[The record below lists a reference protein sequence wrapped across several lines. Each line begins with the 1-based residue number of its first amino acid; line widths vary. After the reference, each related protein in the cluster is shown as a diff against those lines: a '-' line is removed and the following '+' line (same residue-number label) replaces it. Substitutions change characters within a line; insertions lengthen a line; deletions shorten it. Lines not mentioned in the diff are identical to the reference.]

1 LSYALEHE
9 LEANEDNLSTIDYY
23 LNKLEDDFYSM
34 AEAIGY
40 MTDAQTG
47 QFANYTDN
55 LARYGTYLEGLQT
68 AFGDGGEDSE
78 ISQQAFID
86 GLKKTKDGLI
96 ENLESLLEL
105 DDTMME
111 YYGETLAA
119 AGEEL
124 EKYTDRMDHLNG
136 VLDHYSDIMGIL
148 GKEKDYNAMGVILGG
163 KANNLK
169 NDLAVAKDNLAMYT
183 DEVIYWKE

>member
-1 LSYALEHE
+1 
-9 LEANEDNLSTIDYY
+9 
-23 LNKLEDDFYSM
+23 
-34 AEAIGY
+34 
-40 MTDAQTG
+40 
-47 QFANYTDN
+47 
-55 LARYGTYLEGLQT
+55 
-68 AFGDGGEDSE
+68 
-78 ISQQAFID
+78 
-86 GLKKTKDGLI
+86 
-96 ENLESLLEL
+96 
-105 DDTMME
+105 MME

-183 DEVIYWKE
+183 DQVAYWKE